1 MSLDFGKIQDYNG
14 DRGFGFVSRT
24 VWSSVS
30 RPKKIFCHIN
40 KIKRKYSD
48 LAHKLDHGLSLDVSF
63 WYDTE
68 ITNKGEQVGELW
80 LTVEEIPTPQR
91 TSLVAHLESLWLDIE
106 ANTPSWLDQLTL
118 ELMSQ
123 GHREQLYHQRQE
135 RIGQQREAER
145 ILLAAERR
153 EQEEAERLARQRR
166 EQEEAERLARQRRE
180 QEEAERLARQ
190 RHEQEQAYIAQ
201 KEERKEQIQA
211 ICQQRGVTTCVHFT
225 HVQNLRGILQNGLLS
240 RRFLEQSA
248 GNIQARSNDSLRLD
262 KQREANCLSISFPNY
277 RMFYKY
283 RMENNN
289 QADWVVLSLN
299 ASLLWELDCA
309 FCKENAASSSVTII
323 PLNERKQV
331 GSFQGM
337 FEDTSQIRREDLGI
351 PAHYP
356 TNPQAEVLVFEQ
368 ISSDYIKAV
377 DFKNLEAARQ
387 WLTNNQQWLTDNEN
401 INKRDI
407 DNFFSHGN
415 HYFSPRLDYQ
425 SWNNNLVNL
434 SSSVLDNIF

>member
-1 MSLDFGKIQDYNG
+1 M
-14 DRGFGFVSRT
+14 
-24 VWSSVS
+24 
-30 RPKKIFCHIN
+30 
-40 KIKRKYSD
+40 
-48 LAHKLDHGLSLDVSF
+48 
-63 WYDTE
+63 
-68 ITNKGEQVGELW
+68 
-80 LTVEEIPTPQR
+80 
-91 TSLVAHLESLWLDIE
+91 
-106 ANTPSWLDQLTL
+106 
-118 ELMSQ
+118 
-123 GHREQLYHQRQE
+123 
-135 RIGQQREAER
+135 
-145 ILLAAERR
+145 
-153 EQEEAERLARQRR
+153 
-166 EQEEAERLARQRRE
+166 
-180 QEEAERLARQ
+180 
-190 RHEQEQAYIAQ
+190 
-201 KEERKEQIQA
+201 
-211 ICQQRGVTTCVHFT
+211 HFT